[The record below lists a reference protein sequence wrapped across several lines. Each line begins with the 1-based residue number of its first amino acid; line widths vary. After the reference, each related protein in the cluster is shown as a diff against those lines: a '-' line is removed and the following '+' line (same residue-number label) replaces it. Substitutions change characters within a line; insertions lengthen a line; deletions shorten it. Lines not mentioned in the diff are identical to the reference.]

1 MRKQRLIGKML
12 WTHCKESSN
21 PMERERIDFAL
32 KMAYVHPGIGRV
44 LLIGSTGCGKSYRIR
59 SFFQEQG
66 VPLVTIPIY
75 ATQETLCDHLDIQET
90 LQKGTLHTEEGL
102 LSKGRGGVI
111 YIDDVDHLSCEQ
123 WRCIR
128 QQQYSKETGL
138 PIFTLVGTMNTSEN
152 EIDRAFI
159 NEFDL
164 IVVMCNPTKEERIT
178 VLRELSRASK
188 RLDRQE
194 MVKTCV
200 TDIQLPQKE
209 AAYREKMA
217 SRCLNIR
224 LDDSMRQLI
233 AEYCTANGIVGNVK
247 EICIGRAAS
256 AIAVLDNKDY
266 VLPSHIEVAI
276 RYTIL
281 TAANRDS
288 PSGNTTMDNVDHKDE
303 GKKDGQE
310 KHERPQNNIVPPGEN
325 KTVTDQGNHVKG
337 QWPIMKP
344 QHQNA
349 EDTTAFSNDKERQQD
364 DSCNQMMNVKKI
376 SDSKVGDN
384 NRLEKNKEQVMPI
397 PGYYNALA
405 FAVKKRTD
413 SFCRSGAG
421 RQVTTHSKNR
431 RGRYIRAVKPKDD
444 SRDIAL
450 EATVRAAALRQGGR
464 KEGPMAI
471 AIQRKDIYVKLRE
484 TRVGRHILFVV
495 DTSGSMGAKER
506 MKAVK
511 GTIAALLQDAYE
523 KRDTVGVIT
532 FRRKQGEVILPFT
545 RSIVLA
551 RRRLE
556 EMSTGGRTPLA
567 EGIRMADN
575 TLQQLMRRQAT
586 ACPLVVFVTDGR
598 ATYGST
604 DNPIE
609 EACQAGRHLA
619 MLQVDGIVLNTE
631 QGPIRVGIAKRLA
644 EIIGAAYYHLDCLK
658 DIHIIGA
665 IEAAR

>member
-1 MRKQRLIGKML
+1 MK
-12 WTHCKESSN
+12 
-21 PMERERIDFAL
+21 RERIDIAL
-32 KMAYVHPGIGRV
+32 EMAYIHPGIGSI
-44 LLIGSTGCGKSYRIR
+44 LLIGPTGCGKSHRIR
-59 SFFQEQG
+59 AFFQEQG
-66 VPLVTIPIY
+66 IPLVTIPIY
-75 ATQETLCDHLDIQET
+75 ATQETLCDHLDIKET

-128 QQQYSKETGL
+128 QQQYSKEKGL
-138 PIFTLVGTMNTSEN
+138 PIFTLVGTINTSEN

-178 VLRELSRASK
+178 VLRDLARASK
-188 RLDRQE
+188 QLERQE

-256 AIAVLDNKDY
+256 AIAVLDNKEY
-266 VLPSHIEVAI
+266 VLPSHIETAI
-276 RYTIL
+276 RYTIF
-281 TAANRDS
+281 TAGNRDS
-288 PSGNTTMDNVDHKDE
+288 PSGNTNMDNVDHKDE

-310 KHERPQNNIVPPGEN
+310 KHERPQNNIVPPREN
-325 KTVTDQGNHVKG
+325 KTVTDRESNVKG
-337 QWPIMKP
+337 QWPTIQLKD
-344 QHQNA
+344 QGT
-349 EDTTAFSNDKERQQD
+349 EDTIVSGKDNESKQD
-364 DSCNQMMNVKKI
+364 GSCNQIKMTMQKQSDGTARGNDQLKK
-376 SDSKVGDN
+376 DKEKV
-384 NRLEKNKEQVMPI
+384 I
-397 PGYYNALA
+397 PTPENYNALA
-405 FAVKKRTD
+405 FAVKKRMD

-421 RQVTTHSKNR
+421 RQMTTHSKNG
-431 RGRYIRAVKPKDD
+431 RGRYIRAVKSKGD

-464 KEGPMAI
+464 REGPMAI
-471 AIQRKDIYVKLRE
+471 VIHKEDIYVKLRE

-506 MKAVK
+506 MEAVK

-523 KRDTVGVIT
+523 KRDVVGVIS
-532 FRRKQGEVILPFT
+532 FRRMKGEVILPFT
-545 RSIVLA
+545 RSVVLA
-551 RRRLE
+551 RQRMEQL
-556 EMSTGGRTPLA
+556 STGGRTPLA
-567 EGIRMADN
+567 EGIRMASN
-575 TLQQLMRRQAT
+575 TLQQLMRKQPMAR
-586 ACPLVVFVTDGR
+586 PLVVFVTDGR

-604 DNPIE
+604 DNPVE
-609 EACQAGRHLA
+609 EAYQAGRQLA
-619 MLQVDGIVLNTE
+619 MLQVDGIILNTE
-631 QGPIRVGIAKRLA
+631 QGPITVGIAKPLA
-644 EIIGAAYYHLDCLK
+644 EIMGAAYYHLDCLK

-665 IEAAR
+665 IAAAR